1 MFNSFFR
8 VLFSPISLEMYRLF
22 RPYMTVYSK
31 INIFGLVALH
41 LNTCIE
47 LESILEISV
56 KKMVVLESMK
66 VEGSNAAHWL
76 CTKNV
81 IPQVPYP
88 IGF

>member
-8 VLFSPISLEMYRLF
+8 RFFFSPISLEMYHLF

-47 LESILEISV
+47 LESILEINV
-56 KKMVVLESMK
+56 KRKVVLESMK
-66 VEGSNAAHWL
+66 VEGTNAAH
-76 CTKNV
+76 
-81 IPQVPYP
+81 
-88 IGF
+88 